1 MTNLSNFLFY
11 RGRNNK
17 ALGQDVLVL
26 VNELLGKP
34 FGISPEFKLIDF
46 GSWRDG
52 CPNDRIIDFNNIEG
66 KNIIFFDS
74 LISKTA
80 MLDFLSLVYAFKHQ
94 YKAARVIA
102 VNPFIL
108 VRRNDHEEKLEEIQY
123 LKQYLHFLSVA
134 GADELITC
142 TPHSDYMGIEAQK
155 FGIKFRPAYMD
166 FSRTLKTIIPKNEN
180 IFVYSPDKG
189 SIPRAIAHAKKIPGS
204 VVVFDLKVRKKN
216 NQTEIVNADE
226 ENIEAI
232 KQTFSQEFGLDIKMI
247 KHISEVD
254 VTGANVIIIDDE
266 LASGGTANS
275 TAKKLKGLG
284 AKSVYFAFTHPVC
297 VNGWK
302 LTTFFEN
309 PFEKVLAGD
318 TIIRDDTNRTGGKIV
333 DCSTSEVIA
342 AAIYE
347 AIIESL
353 NR

>member
-1 MTNLSNFLFY
+1 
-11 RGRNNK
+11 
-17 ALGQDVLVL
+17 
-26 VNELLGKP
+26 
-34 FGISPEFKLIDF
+34 
-46 GSWRDG
+46 
-52 CPNDRIIDFNNIEG
+52 
-66 KNIIFFDS
+66 
-74 LISKTA
+74 
-80 MLDFLSLVYAFKHQ
+80 MLDFINLTYAFKNQ
-94 YKAARVIA
+94 YKAAHVIA

-108 VRRNDHEEKLEEIQY
+108 VRRNDHEEKGEEIQY

-134 GADELITC
+134 GADELIAC
-142 TPHSDYMGIEAQK
+142 VPHSDYMGAMAES

-166 FSRTLKTIIPKNEN
+166 FSRTLKTIVPKHEN

-189 SIPRAIAHAKKIPGS
+189 SIPRAIAHAKKIQGS
-204 VVVFDLKVRKKN
+204 AVIFDLKVRKIN
-216 NQTEIVNADE
+216 NQTEIFSAG
-226 ENIEAI
+226 ENDIEAI
-232 KQTFSQEFGLDIKMI
+232 KQAASKKFEFDINMI

-254 VTGANVIIIDDE
+254 ISGANIIMIDDE

-284 AKSVYFAFTHPVC
+284 AKAIYFAFTHAVC

-333 DCSTSEVIA
+333 DCSTNEVIA

-347 AIIESL
+347 AITESL
-353 NR
+353 KK